1 MENLLIMDNNIPD
14 IEVLLAEPEEP
25 KKSRRGGRRPGSG
38 RPALVRLNKERIEQG
53 LEPIEYKKGLNKKA
67 PKKRKSTAIL
77 PESKKARAQEIL
89 AEMLTRK
96 GKYIVQRILDKALD
110 PDDKDSLECM
120 KIVIDRVLPKDYMM
134 KAKGSGNSINI
145 QIMGVEG
152 TTISQQDVVEAD
164 YETIDEEEEYDDS
177 SS

>member
-1 MENLLIMDNNIPD
+1 MDDNLD
-14 IEVLLAEPEEP
+14 IEVLVAEPEKP
-25 KKSRRGGRRPGSG
+25 KSKRGGHRLGAG
-38 RPALVRLNKERIEQG
+38 RPSLVRKNNERIESG
-53 LEPIEYKKGLNKKA
+53 LEPIDYRKGLNKKA
-67 PKKRKSTAIL
+67 PAKRKSNAIL

-110 PDDKDSLECM
+110 DTDKDQMECM

-145 QIMGVEG
+145 QIMGVTDTSIGQVED
-152 TTISQQDVVEAD
+152 IDDVEYTEVE
-164 YETIDEEEEYDDS
+164 DDDITG
-177 SS
+177 

>member
-1 MENLLIMDNNIPD
+1 MMDNNVD
-14 IEVLLAEPEEP
+14 IEVLVAEAEQEKP
-25 KKSRRGGRRPGSG
+25 KSKRGGRRPGSG
-38 RPALVRLNKERIEQG
+38 RPSLVRENKIRMEQG
-53 LEPIEYKKGLNKKA
+53 LEPIPYKKGLNKKA
-67 PKKRKSTAIL
+67 PVKRKSNAIL

-110 PDDKDSLECM
+110 DTDKDQMECM

-134 KAKGSGNSINI
+134 KAKGAGNSINI

-164 YETIDEEEEYDDS
+164 YEEIDEDEML
-177 SS
+177 